1 MAGNTIYMQ
10 EGSNYIDIHD
20 NEVVNLNIDKATV
33 TVDDEEKRNENQSS
47 TEYTVGENEAGE
59 RVYTFNNVT
68 EQEVS
73 LEWKQEEDGL
83 PRQNPPFMLEGDI
96 LSYVKE
102 IDSILR
108 VTKGDNIDIVEKRY
122 RGLNNVLARMVEEN
136 EGYVW
141 EIEVK
146 CGEGED
152 CFINE
157 FGRTLEEVGIES
169 SFNTLERLLPP
180 IKRLVDCECGYAM
193 IKGEAFCIRDW
204 WLKEGKYNLYPGV
217 AVLFMLWRILDKTI
231 EETHHL
237 FEKIGHKVEDVIP
250 AYATYRMMERF
261 KDGEAIMQYKLNHPV
276 YTVTGVRYQMGDN
289 LSDDERTAAAERF
302 LSCLKRGQR
311 VVLMAEPD
319 NPFDPKAI
327 AAYINYEPIG
337 YIARE
342 NTDEVSALLDGNGQ
356 CDALVEQ
363 TDGHVTFFVSIPG
376 AQEKNIVGVGRPR
389 QLPESPLGEDV
400 RMPFADDEKNLQLVA
415 TQLIKMKVTSKNVR
429 EIIQLAN
436 LYIPFRKLSICYEDT
451 VWRDKISKM
460 LYRILYASRFPTL
473 LREQERKLVEI
484 LYVMVSRAIG
494 DMRSTIEHWPEQV
507 FIEHL
512 DKLRDNERI
521 NKFLYEKYCDE
532 FLEGNDFADA
542 DKALVTKEYERLC
555 GWFKKMKWR
564 EMRNPADLQRMGLKI
579 YNLGLSRQELYDL
592 YGVLLIM
599 ERLREAIAIPDNK
612 IDNTNFISPN
622 KYDLLSDSRKAITNE
637 LLSLAEKGDWE
648 EGIKTDDIKKM
659 LSTILGLEVVV
670 LTKEQVVLSNK
681 LWTLL
686 ERGRKGDGGRVR
698 IIWENIVGFLDERRL
713 FKQKGAPALDKDF
726 FGDSKR
732 YTNINKGR
740 PERNDMSK
748 GFREILP
755 LLEAF
760 APKLPK
766 RQ

>member
-102 IDSILR
+102 IESILN
-108 VTKGDNIDIVEKRY
+108 VTKGDNLDIVEKRY
-122 RGLNNVLARMVEEN
+122 RGLNNVLSRMVKEN
-136 EGYVW
+136 EGYVV

-146 CGEGED
+146 CSDIGDCIGDECGRILVEG
-152 CFINE
+152 
-157 FGRTLEEVGIES
+157 GIES
-169 SFNTLERLLPP
+169 SCKTLDMILHP
-180 IKRLVDCECGYAM
+180 IKNLVDCECGYVM
-193 IKGEAFCIRDW
+193 VNGEVFYVRDW
-204 WLKEGKYNLYPGV
+204 WLKEGKFGLYPGV
-217 AVLFMLWRILDKTI
+217 VVLYILWSFLNENI

-237 FEKIGHKVEDVIP
+237 FEEIGHKVEDVIP

-261 KDGEAIMQYKLNHPV
+261 KKSEARFNHPV
-276 YTVTGVRYQMGDN
+276 YTVTGIRYKMGDN
-289 LSDDERTAAAERF
+289 LTDEERTAAAERF
-302 LSCLKRGQR
+302 LATLKKDQK
-311 VVLMAEPD
+311 VLLVAEPD
-319 NPFDPKAI
+319 NPADPKAI
-327 AAYINYEPIG
+327 AAYIDYKHIG

-342 NTDEVSALLDGNGQ
+342 NIDEVSSLLDNNGQ
-356 CDALVEQ
+356 CDAVVERV
-363 TDGHVTFFVSIPG
+363 DGHVTFFVSIPG
-376 AQEKNIVGVGRPR
+376 SQNKTITKSVRTR

-400 RMPFADDEKNLQLVA
+400 RMPFEDDEKTLQVVA
-415 TQLIKMKVTSKNVR
+415 TRLIKTEVNIR
-429 EIIQLAN
+429 NIPEIIRLAN
-436 LYIPFRKLSICYEDT
+436 RYVPLMKLSICYDDAL
-451 VWRDKISKM
+451 WRDKISKM
-460 LYRILYASRFPTL
+460 LYKILYRSRLPL
-473 LREQERKLVEI
+473 LLKEEERRLVEI
-484 LYVMVSRAIG
+484 IYVMVSRAIG
-494 DMRSTIEHWPEQV
+494 DMRSTIGHWPEQV
-507 FIEHL
+507 FIEHI
-512 DKLRDNERI
+512 DRLRDNERI

>member
-1 MAGNTIYMQ
+1 MH

-59 RVYTFNNVT
+59 RVYTFNNGT

-83 PRQNPPFMLEGDI
+83 SRQNPPFMLEGDI

-102 IDSILR
+102 IDSILN
-108 VTKGDNIDIVEKRY
+108 VTKGDNLEIVEKRY

-146 CGEGED
+146 CSEGED

-157 FGRTLEEVGIES
+157 FGRTLEKVGIES
-169 SFNTLERLLPP
+169 SFNTLERLLPT

-217 AVLFMLWRILDKTI
+217 AVLYMLWRILDNTI
-231 EETHHL
+231 EEMHHL

-302 LSCLKRGQR
+302 LAGLKRGQR
-311 VVLMAEPD
+311 VLLMAEPD
-319 NPFDPKAI
+319 NPFDPRAI

-342 NTDEVSALLDGNGQ
+342 NTDEVSALLDSNGQ
-356 CDALVEQ
+356 CDAVVEQ
-363 TDGHVTFFVSIPG
+363 TDGHVTFFISIPG
-376 AQEKNIVGVGRPR
+376 AQEKSIVGVGRPR
-389 QLPESPLGEDV
+389 QLPESPLGEGV
-400 RMPFADDEKNLQLVA
+400 RMPFTDDERTLQLIA
-415 TQLIKMKVTSKNVR
+415 TQLIKKKVTAKNVR
-429 EIIQLAN
+429 EIIRLTGS
-436 LYIPFRKLSICYEDT
+436 YIPFRKLSICYEDT

-473 LREQERKLVEI
+473 LREQERKLAEI
-484 LYVMVSRAIG
+484 LYVLVSRAIG

-512 DKLRDNERI
+512 DRLRDNERI
-521 NKFLYEKYCDE
+521 NKFLYEKYCNE
-532 FLEGNDFADA
+532 FLDGKDFADA
-542 DKALVTKEYERLC
+542 DKALATKEYERLC
-555 GWFKKMKWR
+555 DWLKKMKWKELR
-564 EMRNPADLQRMGLKI
+564 DPDDLQRMGLKI

-592 YGVLLIM
+592 YGVLLII
-599 ERLREAIAIPDNK
+599 ERLREATATPDNK
-612 IDNTNFISPN
+612 IDNISLISQN
-622 KYDLLSDSRKAITNE
+622 KYDLLSDSRKAIVDE
-637 LLSLAEKGDWE
+637 LLTLAEKGDWV
-648 EGIKTDDIKKM
+648 EGIKVDDIKKM
-659 LSTILGLEVVV
+659 LTTVLGVGEMS
-670 LTKEQVVLSNK
+670 LTAKHAVLSNK

-686 ERGRKGDGGRVR
+686 EKGRKGDNGRVR
-698 IIWENIVGFLDERRL
+698 IRWENIVGFLDEKGLLR
-713 FKQKGAPALDKDF
+713 QKGTPALDKDF
-726 FGDSKR
+726 FGDSKG
-732 YTNINKGR
+732 YTNIDKGR
-740 PERNDMSK
+740 PGHDNMSE

-755 LLEAF
+755 LLDAF

-766 RQ
+766 R